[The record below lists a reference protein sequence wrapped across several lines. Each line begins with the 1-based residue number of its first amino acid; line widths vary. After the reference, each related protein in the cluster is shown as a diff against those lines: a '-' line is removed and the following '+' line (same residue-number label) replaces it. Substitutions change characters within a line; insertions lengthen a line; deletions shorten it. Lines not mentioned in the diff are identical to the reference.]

1 MYISIKV
8 FSTINT
14 YNVKG
19 TATIQVSITYVLLK
33 LLFYHTIHFSLL
45 ISRNF
50 TLSESESV
58 TSVFP
63 GLVTILSNTKKRH
76 DSTQVSQDLV
86 TNLSSLL
93 EHALDSD
100 QTSLIKK
107 FSQPDNNLIDVLN
120 KVQFNLIFVCL
131 FWYMIRTYMYL
142 LLRYLDLIY

>member
-19 TATIQVSITYVLLK
+19 TATIHVSITYVLLK
-33 LLFYHTIHFSLL
+33 FFFYHTIHFSLL

-63 GLVTILSNTKKRH
+63 DLVTILSSTKKRH
-76 DSTQVSQDLV
+76 DSIQVSQDLV

-93 EHALDSD
+93 EHAVDSD

-120 KVQFNLIFVCL
+120 KVQFIFIFVCL
-131 FWYMIRTYMYL
+131 F
-142 LLRYLDLIY
+142 

>member
-8 FSTINT
+8 FSTSNT

-19 TATIQVSITYVLLK
+19 TATIHVSITYVLLK
-33 LLFYHTIHFSLL
+33 LFYHTIHFSLL

-63 GLVTILSNTKKRH
+63 DLVTILSSTKKRH
-76 DSTQVSQDLV
+76 DSIQVSQDLV

-93 EHALDSD
+93 EHTLASD

-120 KVQFNLIFVCL
+120 KVQFIFIFVCL
-131 FWYMIRTYMYL
+131 F
-142 LLRYLDLIY
+142 

>member
-14 YNVKG
+14 YNVTG
-19 TATIQVSITYVLLK
+19 TATIHVSITYVLLK
-33 LLFYHTIHFSLL
+33 CFFYHTIHFSLL

-63 GLVTILSNTKKRH
+63 DLVTILSSTKKRH
-76 DSTQVSQDLV
+76 DSIQVSQDLV

-100 QTSLIKK
+100 QTSLINK
-107 FSQPDNNLIDVLN
+107 FSQPDKNLIDVLN

-131 FWYMIRTYMYL
+131 F
-142 LLRYLDLIY
+142 

>member
-14 YNVKG
+14 YNGTG
-19 TATIQVSITYVLLK
+19 TATIHVSITYVLLK
-33 LLFYHTIHFSLL
+33 LFFYHTIHFSLL

-63 GLVTILSNTKKRH
+63 DLVTILSSTKKRH
-76 DSTQVSQDLV
+76 DSIQVSQDLV

-120 KVQFNLIFVCL
+120 KVQFIFIFICL
-131 FWYMIRTYMYL
+131 F
-142 LLRYLDLIY
+142 

>member
-8 FSTINT
+8 FSTSNT

-19 TATIQVSITYVLLK
+19 TATIHVSITYVLLK
-33 LLFYHTIHFSLL
+33 FFFYHTIHFSLL

-63 GLVTILSNTKKRH
+63 DLVTILSSTKKRH
-76 DSTQVSQDLV
+76 DSIQVSQDLV

-93 EHALDSD
+93 EHAVDSD

-120 KVQFNLIFVCL
+120 KVQFIFIFVCL
-131 FWYMIRTYMYL
+131 F
-142 LLRYLDLIY
+142 